1 MHFVI
6 LVLSQ
11 RTEADMEAMFQ
22 TLLDKMDQFCIRIGR
37 LEELIEGRRKSNFT
51 VKEVAKLTERSEF
64 TVRTHWIGKG
74 LLRAEKLNGGKL
86 LINAEEL
93 ERSLSSAK
101 LGPATLQSVTV
112 TRTLRFK
119 GPVRYVRPYNTRL
132 ANIRAFEQAQ
142 FGRDW

>member
-1 MHFVI
+1 
-6 LVLSQ
+6 
-11 RTEADMEAMFQ
+11 MEAMFQ
-22 TLLDKMDQFCIRIGR
+22 TLLDKIDQFSKRIGR

-51 VKEVAKLTERSEF
+51 VSEVAKLTERSPY

-93 ERSLSSAK
+93 ERFLASAK
-101 LGPATLQSVTV
+101 LGPVTLQSVTV
-112 TRTLRFK
+112 TTTLRFN

-132 ANIRAFEQAQ
+132 ANIRALEEAQAE
-142 FGRDW
+142 RDW